1 MRNEEVVTLIE
12 QYGYLHGDHYS
23 FNTRE
28 FLQWSAQSGEP
39 VSGEEAERLLGEPD
53 ATAALLDQALG
64 LDRKSVV

>member
-39 VSGEEAERLLGEPD
+39 VSGEEAE
-53 ATAALLDQALG
+53 
-64 LDRKSVV
+64 

>member
-28 FLQWSAQSGEP
+28 FCSGLP
-39 VSGEEAERLLGEPD
+39 KAVS
-53 ATAALLDQALG
+53 Q
-64 LDRKSVV
+64 